1 MKYIIFLLNL
11 IGVHMSNA
19 NIQDTK
25 RTKLIELNP
34 KINFLVFLIISSF
47 PLYLIYYSIYN
58 HTNEI
63 LSTIFIMLI
72 PPINYIV
79 LLNYFKRTY
88 FFKIYTDIIYND
100 DYTKYKLDKIIFYI
114 SLTLT
119 LSTMILSCIFKIL
132 GYKSLILDNNISNIG
147 FRISLIL
154 YSIIYNFYSRFI
166 FFFNTIIF
174 FVVFYKHYIDIS
186 KQIEDIKLIKSWSN
200 DKYKSAISVI
210 SYNLLFIRNEIKKSI
225 DLLEYIYISSTLL
238 GCIAIGVILENN
250 IMNIFLVGSIIIWS
264 FIQIIFLYIMTLIT
278 NKREELLEFINK
290 PRFCC
295 HYLMKTIGSSTDIIS
310 LIDNDR
316 RRDYFTQ
323 FISDSIKTQYN
334 GTSSSKT
341 SPNIELKT
349 IKIDENNRENIMNNK
364 KEEKELQEQEEII
377 RIRTTGSSEGSG
389 YIIEDKRQP
398 ISSQMYN
405 IKQLKTTG
413 IENSS
418 SIDWIILNKILSDN
432 WATFQFM
439 GIQFDN
445 SDSIKKVI
453 GMVGLTIY
461 GFKYLLTNFHL

>member
-1 MKYIIFLLNL
+1 MKYIIFLLRI

-19 NIQDTK
+19 DIQNTK

-34 KINFLVFLIISSF
+34 TINLLVLTIISSV
-47 PLYLIYYSIYN
+47 PLYLTYYSIYN
-58 HTNEI
+58 NTNEL

-114 SLTLT
+114 SVSLTLLTMT
-119 LSTMILSCIFKIL
+119 LSYIFKIL
-132 GYKSLILDNNISNIG
+132 GYKSVILDNNIKG
-147 FRISLIL
+147 TGLKISLIL

-186 KQIEDIKLIKSWSN
+186 KQIEDIKLIKSFGN
-200 DKYKSAISVI
+200 DKYKCVISVI

-225 DLLEYIYISSTLL
+225 DLLEYIYVSSTLI
-238 GCIAIGVILENN
+238 GCIAISVILENN
-250 IMNIFLVGSIIIWS
+250 IMNIFLAGSIIIWS
-264 FIQIIFLYIMTLIT
+264 FIQIVFLYIMTLIT

-295 HYLMKTIGSSTDIIS
+295 HYLMKTIGTSTDIIS
-310 LIDNDR
+310 PIDNDR

-323 FISDSIKTQYN
+323 FIAHPVKMPSDR
-334 GTSSSKT
+334 SSHDIESNTINIDVSKD
-341 SPNIELKT
+341 
-349 IKIDENNRENIMNNK
+349 DEEKQVDNK
-364 KEEKELQEQEEII
+364 KEGTELREQEQVI

-389 YIIEDKRQP
+389 YIIEDEKKPHSNRL
-398 ISSQMYN
+398 YN

-439 GIQFDN
+439 GIQFNN
-445 SDSIKKVI
+445 SESIKKVV

>member
-1 MKYIIFLLNL
+1 
-11 IGVHMSNA
+11 
-19 NIQDTK
+19 
-25 RTKLIELNP
+25 
-34 KINFLVFLIISSF
+34 
-47 PLYLIYYSIYN
+47 
-58 HTNEI
+58 
-63 LSTIFIMLI
+63 
-72 PPINYIV
+72 
-79 LLNYFKRTY
+79 
-88 FFKIYTDIIYND
+88 
-100 DYTKYKLDKIIFYI
+100 
-114 SLTLT
+114 
-119 LSTMILSCIFKIL
+119 
-132 GYKSLILDNNISNIG
+132 
-147 FRISLIL
+147 
-154 YSIIYNFYSRFI
+154 
-166 FFFNTIIF
+166 
-174 FVVFYKHYIDIS
+174 
-186 KQIEDIKLIKSWSN
+186 
-200 DKYKSAISVI
+200 
-210 SYNLLFIRNEIKKSI
+210 
-225 DLLEYIYISSTLL
+225 
-238 GCIAIGVILENN
+238 
-250 IMNIFLVGSIIIWS
+250 
-264 FIQIIFLYIMTLIT
+264 MTLIT

-323 FISDSIKTQYN
+323 FISDTVKTQSN
-334 GTSSSKT
+334 RISSSKTSSSKT
-341 SPNIELKT
+341 SHDIELKT

-364 KEEKELQEQEEII
+364 KKEREQEEII

-389 YIIEDKRQP
+389 YIIEDKRKP